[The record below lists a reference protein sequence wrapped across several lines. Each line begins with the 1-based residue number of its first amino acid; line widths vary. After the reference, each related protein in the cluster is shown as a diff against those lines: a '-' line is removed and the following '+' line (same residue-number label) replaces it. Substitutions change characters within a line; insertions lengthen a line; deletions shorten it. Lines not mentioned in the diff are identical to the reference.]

1 MHWWWRKTRSPDL
14 ATPAP
19 SCQQNAIQ
27 WNVIYWWLKRTKI
40 INITY
45 HWGQFCM
52 ALRHC
57 FKKHGKRKA
66 LRATNCFFSNA
77 PTLLAWE
84 NTFHEN
90 LSLMS
95 CTFQVISFSTV
106 FFHFPGQ
113 FPHRAC
119 RIIWNHFWVLLFV
132 AFASTIFP
140 LGVSLWLYALVLPWM
155 WEENCILRVSCA
167 QSCFPRRSTFP
178 ATISPS
184 LAPNRA
190 QTQTFP
196 LETREIG
203 RLVCRKI
210 ATSGNSI
217 RSGCSDDVYICSNI
231 VLLSC
236 RFIVGYFCKCI
247 SKKPTC
253 LWRGVAGF
261 GYTRNM
267 LLNIV
272 ATYVAKA
279 KL

>member
-1 MHWWWRKTRSPDL
+1 
-14 ATPAP
+14 
-19 SCQQNAIQ
+19 
-27 WNVIYWWLKRTKI
+27 
-40 INITY
+40 
-45 HWGQFCM
+45 
-52 ALRHC
+52 
-57 FKKHGKRKA
+57 
-66 LRATNCFFSNA
+66 
-77 PTLLAWE
+77 
-84 NTFHEN
+84 
-90 LSLMS
+90 MS

-167 QSCFPRRSTFP
+167 QSSFPRRSTFP

-184 LAPNRA
+184 LALNRA

-196 LETREIG
+196 LETRGIG

-210 ATSGNSI
+210 ATSCNSI
-217 RSGCSDDVYICSNI
+217 RSGCSNDVYIRSNI

-236 RFIVGYFCKCI
+236 RFIVAYFCKCI
-247 SKKPTC
+247 YKKPTC

-267 LLNIV
+267 FLNI
-272 ATYVAKA
+272 ANTCVAKA
-279 KL
+279 KLEPNILISMLLLPKQYNSSRLLCRNDLVTTQVYENWRKCKVHSQAYIMQPVCYL